1 MDVSGLG
8 QKVLATFGSCPCY
21 YYFNFRKEDMMLLTV
36 FAYAMMVVFMYVI
49 MKKKMSPFTALVLIP
64 LAFALVAVLTG
75 VVQDVNIGTLV
86 RQGLFGNNSKD
97 KLTAMKGT
105 AETGV
110 MLLFAILYF
119 SLMLDSGLFDPITNK
134 MIRYAK
140 GDPMKVLVAT
150 AIVAAAVSMNGDG
163 TTTTLI
169 CCSAFVPI
177 YKKLDMKLMN
187 LGVLVILQNTIMNLL
202 PWGGPTARAMSVLGV
217 EADIL
222 GYLAPGMV
230 LSILYVIFFV
240 ARGMGKKER
249 ARLGI
254 KELTDAELDEL
265 TTISDPEVLAIRRPQ
280 NFWINAVMTLVLV
293 GWLVA
298 GSFIDAIEVKPVVL
312 FLIGTGLAM
321 MINYPDLKTQSKR
334 IGENAGDAVQVV
346 LLVFGAG
353 VFMGLFQGTGMAKAL
368 TDSIVHIIP
377 QQLAGFWSLIIAL
390 ISVPGTFFLT
400 NDGFYYGVLI
410 PFAEIGRQYG
420 FTDMQ
425 MALASLMGQAFHLL
439 SPLVAFIYLLLRLT
453 GLDMGEWQR
462 ESAKYAAVVF
472 VIFVVTIVLM
482 GHMPLYLAQ

>member
-1 MDVSGLG
+1 
-8 QKVLATFGSCPCY
+8 
-21 YYFNFRKEDMMLLTV
+21 MLLTV

-86 RQGLFGNNSKD
+86 REGLFGNNSKD

-280 NFWINAVMTLVLV
+280 NFWINAIMTLVLI

>member
-1 MDVSGLG
+1 MVITISAY
-8 QKVLATFGSCPCY
+8 V
-21 YYFNFRKEDMMLLTV
+21 MM
-36 FAYAMMVVFMYVI
+36 AIFMYVI

-64 LAFALVAVLTG
+64 LVFAIILVATG
-75 VVQDVNIGTLV
+75 QVQDANIGTLV

-119 SLMLDSGLFDPITNK
+119 STMLDAGLFDPITNK
-134 MIRYAK
+134 MIRFAK
-140 GDPMKVLVAT
+140 GDPMKVLMAT
-150 AIVAAAVSMNGDG
+150 SIVAAAVSLNGDG

-230 LSILYVIFFV
+230 LSVLYVIFVV
-240 ARGMGKKER
+240 ARSMGKKER

-254 KELTDAELDEL
+254 QELSEEELNEL
-265 TTISDPEVLAIRRPQ
+265 TTISDPEVLEKRRPQ
-280 NFWINAVMTLVLV
+280 NFLINAILTIVLI

-312 FLIGTGLAM
+312 FLVGTGLAL
-321 MINYPDLKTQSKR
+321 MINYPDLKAQAKR
-334 IGENAGDAVQVV
+334 IGDNAGDAVQVV
-346 LLVFGAG
+346 LLVFAAG
-353 VFMGLFQGTGMAKAL
+353 VFMGLFQGTGMATAL
-368 TDSIVHIIP
+368 TNSIVQIIP
-377 QQLAGFWSLIIAL
+377 QQLAGFWSLIIAI

-453 GLDMGEWQR
+453 GLDMGEWQK
-462 ESAKYAAVVF
+462 ESAKYAAVIF

>member
-1 MDVSGLG
+1 MVIT
-8 QKVLATFGSCPCY
+8 VAAY
-21 YYFNFRKEDMMLLTV
+21 VMM
-36 FAYAMMVVFMYVI
+36 AIFMYII

-64 LAFALVAVLTG
+64 LIFAIILVATG
-75 VVQDVNIGTLV
+75 QVQDVNIGTLI

-119 SLMLDSGLFDPITNK
+119 STMLDAGLFDPITNK
-134 MIRYAK
+134 MIRFAK
-140 GDPMKVLVAT
+140 GDPMKVLIAT
-150 AIVAAAVSMNGDG
+150 AIVAAAVSLNGDG

-222 GYLAPGMV
+222 AYLAPGMI
-230 LSILYVIFFV
+230 LSALYVIFIV
-240 ARGMGKKER
+240 ARSMGKKER

-254 KELTDAELDEL
+254 QELTDAELDEL
-265 TTISDPEVLAIRRPQ
+265 TTITDPEVLEKRRPQ
-280 NFWINAVMTLVLV
+280 NFVINAILTIVLI

-312 FLIGTGLAM
+312 FLVGTGLAL
-321 MINYPDLKTQSKR
+321 MINYPDLKAQAKR
-334 IGENAGDAVQVV
+334 IGDNAGDAVQVV
-346 LLVFGAG
+346 LLVFAAG
-353 VFMGLFQGTGMAKAL
+353 VFMGLFQGTGMATAL
-368 TDSIVHIIP
+368 TNSIVQIIP
-377 QQLAGFWSLIIAL
+377 QQLAGFWSLIIAI

-453 GLDMGEWQR
+453 GLDMGEWQK

-482 GHMPLYLAQ
+482 GHMPLYLPQ

>member
-1 MDVSGLG
+1 
-8 QKVLATFGSCPCY
+8 
-21 YYFNFRKEDMMLLTV
+21 
-36 FAYAMMVVFMYVI
+36 MMVITVAAYVMMAIFMYII

-64 LAFALVAVLTG
+64 LIFAIILVATG
-75 VVQDVNIGTLV
+75 QVQDVNIGTLI

-119 SLMLDSGLFDPITNK
+119 STMLDAGLFDPITNK
-134 MIRYAK
+134 MIRFAK
-140 GDPMKVLVAT
+140 GDPMKVLMAT
-150 AIVAAAVSMNGDG
+150 AIVAAAVSLNGDG

-230 LSILYVIFFV
+230 LSVLYVIFVV
-240 ARGMGKKER
+240 ARSMGKKER

-254 KELTDAELDEL
+254 QELTDAELDEL
-265 TTISDPEVLAIRRPQ
+265 TTITDPEVLEKRRPQ
-280 NFWINAVMTLVLV
+280 NFLINAILTIVLI

-312 FLIGTGLAM
+312 FLVGTGLAL
-321 MINYPDLKTQSKR
+321 MINYPDLKAQAKR
-334 IGENAGDAVQVV
+334 IGDNAGDAVQVV
-346 LLVFGAG
+346 LLVFAAG
-353 VFMGLFQGTGMAKAL
+353 VFMGLFQGTGMATAL
-368 TDSIVHIIP
+368 TNSIVQIIP
-377 QQLAGFWSLIIAL
+377 QQLAGFWSLIIAI

-453 GLDMGEWQR
+453 GLDMGEWQK
-462 ESAKYAAVVF
+462 ESAKYAAVIF

>member
-1 MDVSGLG
+1 MVIT
-8 QKVLATFGSCPCY
+8 VAAY
-21 YYFNFRKEDMMLLTV
+21 VMM
-36 FAYAMMVVFMYVI
+36 AIFMYII

-64 LAFALVAVLTG
+64 LIFAIILVATG
-75 VVQDVNIGTLV
+75 QVQDVNIGTLI

-119 SLMLDSGLFDPITNK
+119 STMLDAGLFDPITNK
-134 MIRYAK
+134 MIRFAK
-140 GDPMKVLVAT
+140 GDPMKVLMAT
-150 AIVAAAVSMNGDG
+150 SIVAAAVSLNGDG

-222 GYLAPGMV
+222 GYLAPGMI
-230 LSILYVIFFV
+230 LSALYVIFVV
-240 ARGMGKKER
+240 ARSMGKKER

-254 KELTDAELDEL
+254 QELTDAELDEL
-265 TTISDPEVLAIRRPQ
+265 TTITDPEVLEKRRPK
-280 NFWINAVMTLVLV
+280 NFVINAVMTIVLI

-312 FLIGTGLAM
+312 FLVGTGLAL
-321 MINYPDLKTQSKR
+321 MINYPDLKAQAKR
-334 IGENAGDAVQVV
+334 IGDNAGDAVQVV
-346 LLVFGAG
+346 LLVFAAG
-353 VFMGLFQGTGMAKAL
+353 VFMGLFQGTGMATAL
-368 TDSIVHIIP
+368 TNSIVQIIP
-377 QQLAGFWSLIIAL
+377 QQLAGFWSLIIAI

-453 GLDMGEWQR
+453 GLDMGEWQK
-462 ESAKYAAVVF
+462 ESAKYAAVIF

>member
-1 MDVSGLG
+1 MVIT
-8 QKVLATFGSCPCY
+8 VAAY
-21 YYFNFRKEDMMLLTV
+21 VMM
-36 FAYAMMVVFMYVI
+36 AIFMYII

-64 LAFALVAVLTG
+64 LIFAIILVATG
-75 VVQDVNIGTLV
+75 QVQDVNIGTLI

-119 SLMLDSGLFDPITNK
+119 STMLDAGLFDPITNK
-134 MIRYAK
+134 MIRFAK
-140 GDPMKVLVAT
+140 GDPMKVLMAT
-150 AIVAAAVSMNGDG
+150 SIVAAAVSLNGDG

-222 GYLAPGMV
+222 GYLAPGMI
-230 LSILYVIFFV
+230 LSVLYVIFVV
-240 ARGMGKKER
+240 ARSMGKKER

-254 KELTDAELDEL
+254 QELTDAELDEL
-265 TTISDPEVLAIRRPQ
+265 TTITDPEVLEKRRPQ
-280 NFWINAVMTLVLV
+280 NFLINAILTIVLI

-312 FLIGTGLAM
+312 FLVGTGLAL
-321 MINYPDLKTQSKR
+321 MINYPDLKAQAKR
-334 IGENAGDAVQVV
+334 IGDNAGDAVQVV
-346 LLVFGAG
+346 LLVFAAG
-353 VFMGLFQGTGMAKAL
+353 VFMGLFQGTGMATAL
-368 TDSIVHIIP
+368 TNSIVQIIP
-377 QQLAGFWSLIIAL
+377 QQLAGFWSLIIAI

-453 GLDMGEWQR
+453 GLDMGEWQK
-462 ESAKYAAVVF
+462 ESAKYAAVIF

>member
-1 MDVSGLG
+1 
-8 QKVLATFGSCPCY
+8 
-21 YYFNFRKEDMMLLTV
+21 MLLTV

-230 LSILYVIFFV
+230 ISILYVIFFV

-249 ARLGI
+249 ARLGV
-254 KELTDAELDEL
+254 KELTEAELDEL

-280 NFWINAVMTLVLV
+280 NFWINAIMTLVLI

>member
-1 MDVSGLG
+1 MVIT
-8 QKVLATFGSCPCY
+8 VAAY
-21 YYFNFRKEDMMLLTV
+21 VMM
-36 FAYAMMVVFMYVI
+36 AIFMYII

-64 LAFALVAVLTG
+64 LIFAIILVATG
-75 VVQDVNIGTLV
+75 QVQDVNIGTLI

-119 SLMLDSGLFDPITNK
+119 STMLDAGLFDPITNK
-134 MIRYAK
+134 MIRFAK
-140 GDPMKVLVAT
+140 GDPMKVLMAT
-150 AIVAAAVSMNGDG
+150 AIVAAAVSLNGDG

-240 ARGMGKKER
+240 ARSMGKKER

-254 KELTDAELDEL
+254 QELTDAELDEL
-265 TTISDPEVLAIRRPQ
+265 TTITDPEVLEKRRPQ
-280 NFWINAVMTLVLV
+280 NFLINAILTIVLI

-312 FLIGTGLAM
+312 FLVGTGLAL
-321 MINYPDLKTQSKR
+321 MINYPDLKAQAKR
-334 IGENAGDAVQVV
+334 IGDNAGDAVQVV
-346 LLVFGAG
+346 LLVFAAG
-353 VFMGLFQGTGMAKAL
+353 VFMGLFQGTGMATAL
-368 TDSIVHIIP
+368 TNSIVQIIP
-377 QQLAGFWSLIIAL
+377 QQLAGFWSLIIAI

-453 GLDMGEWQR
+453 GLDMGEWQK
-462 ESAKYAAVVF
+462 ESAKYAAVIF

>member
-1 MDVSGLG
+1 MVITVSAY
-8 QKVLATFGSCPCY
+8 V
-21 YYFNFRKEDMMLLTV
+21 MM
-36 FAYAMMVVFMYVI
+36 AIFMYII

-64 LAFALVAVLTG
+64 LIFAIILVATG
-75 VVQDVNIGTLV
+75 QVQDVNIGTLI

-119 SLMLDSGLFDPITNK
+119 STMLDAGLFDPITNK
-134 MIRYAK
+134 MIRFAK
-140 GDPMKVLVAT
+140 GDPMKVLMAT
-150 AIVAAAVSMNGDG
+150 AIVAAAVSLNGDG

-222 GYLAPGMV
+222 GYLAPGMI
-230 LSILYVIFFV
+230 LSVLYVIFVV
-240 ARGMGKKER
+240 ARSMGKKER
-249 ARLGI
+249 ARLGVQ
-254 KELTDAELDEL
+254 ELSEEELNEL
-265 TTISDPEVLAIRRPQ
+265 TTITDPEVLEKRRPQ
-280 NFWINAVMTLVLV
+280 NFVINAIMTIVLI

-298 GSFIDAIEVKPVVL
+298 GSFINSIEVKPVVL
-312 FLIGTGLAM
+312 FLVGTGLAL
-321 MINYPDLKTQSKR
+321 MINYPDLKAQSKR
-334 IGENAGDAVQVV
+334 IGDNAGDAVQVV
-346 LLVFGAG
+346 LLVFAAG
-353 VFMGLFQGTGMAKAL
+353 VFMGLFQGTGMATAL
-368 TDSIVHIIP
+368 TESIVKIIP
-377 QQLAGFWSLIIAL
+377 KELAGFWSLIIAI

-410 PFAEIGRQYG
+410 PFAEVGRQYG

-453 GLDMGEWQR
+453 GLDMGEWQK
-462 ESAKYAAVVF
+462 ESAKYAAVIF

-482 GHMPLYLAQ
+482 GHMPLYVAQ

>member
-1 MDVSGLG
+1 MVITVSAY
-8 QKVLATFGSCPCY
+8 V
-21 YYFNFRKEDMMLLTV
+21 MM
-36 FAYAMMVVFMYVI
+36 AIFMYII

-64 LAFALVAVLTG
+64 LIFAIILVATG
-75 VVQDVNIGTLV
+75 QVQDVNIGTLI

-119 SLMLDSGLFDPITNK
+119 STMLDAGLFDPITNK
-134 MIRYAK
+134 MIRFAK
-140 GDPMKVLVAT
+140 GDPMKVLMAT
-150 AIVAAAVSMNGDG
+150 AIVAAAVSLNGDG

-222 GYLAPGMV
+222 GYLAPGML
-230 LSILYVIFFV
+230 LSALYVIFVV
-240 ARGMGKKER
+240 ARSMGKKER
-249 ARLGI
+249 ARLGVQ
-254 KELTDAELDEL
+254 ELSEEELNEL
-265 TTISDPEVLAIRRPQ
+265 TTITDPEVLEKRRPQ
-280 NFWINAVMTLVLV
+280 NFVINAIMTIVLI

-298 GSFIDAIEVKPVVL
+298 GSFINSIEVKPVVL
-312 FLIGTGLAM
+312 FLVGTGLAL
-321 MINYPDLKTQSKR
+321 MINYPDLKAQSKR
-334 IGENAGDAVQVV
+334 IGDNAGDAVQVV
-346 LLVFGAG
+346 LLVFAAG
-353 VFMGLFQGTGMAKAL
+353 VFMGLFQGTGMATAL
-368 TDSIVHIIP
+368 TDSIVKIIP
-377 QQLAGFWSLIIAL
+377 KELAGFWSLIIAI

-410 PFAEIGRQYG
+410 PFAEVGRQYG

-453 GLDMGEWQR
+453 GLDMGEWQK
-462 ESAKYAAVVF
+462 ESAKYAAVIF

-482 GHMPLYLAQ
+482 GHMPLYVAQ

>member
-1 MDVSGLG
+1 
-8 QKVLATFGSCPCY
+8 
-21 YYFNFRKEDMMLLTV
+21 MLLTV

-75 VVQDVNIGTLV
+75 IVQDVNIGTLV

>member
-1 MDVSGLG
+1 MVIT
-8 QKVLATFGSCPCY
+8 VAAY
-21 YYFNFRKEDMMLLTV
+21 VMM
-36 FAYAMMVVFMYVI
+36 AIFMYII

-64 LAFALVAVLTG
+64 LIFAIILVATG
-75 VVQDVNIGTLV
+75 QVQDVNIGTLI

-119 SLMLDSGLFDPITNK
+119 STMLDAGLFDPITNK
-134 MIRYAK
+134 MIRFAK

-150 AIVAAAVSMNGDG
+150 SIVAAAVSLNGDG

-240 ARGMGKKER
+240 ARSMGKKER

-254 KELTDAELDEL
+254 QELTDAELDEL
-265 TTISDPEVLAIRRPQ
+265 TTISDPEVLEKRRPQ
-280 NFWINAVMTLVLV
+280 NFLINAIMTIVLI

-312 FLIGTGLAM
+312 FLVGTGLAL
-321 MINYPDLKTQSKR
+321 MINYPDLKAQSKR
-334 IGENAGDAVQVV
+334 IGDNAGDAVQVV
-346 LLVFGAG
+346 LLVFAAG
-353 VFMGLFQGTGMAKAL
+353 VFMGLFQGTGMATAL
-368 TDSIVHIIP
+368 TDSIVRVIP
-377 QQLAGFWSLIIAL
+377 KGLAGFWSLIIAI

-410 PFAEIGRQYG
+410 PFAEVGRQYG

-453 GLDMGEWQR
+453 GLDMGEWQK
-462 ESAKYAAVVF
+462 ESAKYAAVIF

-482 GHMPLYLAQ
+482 GHMPLYIAQ

>member
-1 MDVSGLG
+1 
-8 QKVLATFGSCPCY
+8 
-21 YYFNFRKEDMMLLTV
+21 MLLTV

-280 NFWINAVMTLVLV
+280 NFWINAVMTLVLI

-321 MINYPDLKTQSKR
+321 MINYPDLKSQSKR

>member
-1 MDVSGLG
+1 
-8 QKVLATFGSCPCY
+8 
-21 YYFNFRKEDMMLLTV
+21 MLLTV

-280 NFWINAVMTLVLV
+280 NFWINAIMTIVLI

>member
-1 MDVSGLG
+1 
-8 QKVLATFGSCPCY
+8 
-21 YYFNFRKEDMMLLTV
+21 MLLTV

-321 MINYPDLKTQSKR
+321 MINYPDLKSQSKR

>member
-1 MDVSGLG
+1 MVIT
-8 QKVLATFGSCPCY
+8 VAAY
-21 YYFNFRKEDMMLLTV
+21 VMM
-36 FAYAMMVVFMYVI
+36 AIFMYII

-64 LAFALVAVLTG
+64 LIFAIILVATG
-75 VVQDVNIGTLV
+75 QVQDVNIGTLI

-119 SLMLDSGLFDPITNK
+119 STMLDAGLFDPITNK
-134 MIRYAK
+134 MIRFAK
-140 GDPMKVLVAT
+140 GDPMKVLMAT
-150 AIVAAAVSMNGDG
+150 AIVAAAVSLNGDG

-230 LSILYVIFFV
+230 LSALYVIFVV
-240 ARGMGKKER
+240 ARSMGKKER

-254 KELTDAELDEL
+254 QELTDAELDEL
-265 TTISDPEVLAIRRPQ
+265 TTISDPEVLEKRRPQ
-280 NFWINAVMTLVLV
+280 NFVINAILTIVLI

-312 FLIGTGLAM
+312 FLVGTGLAL
-321 MINYPDLKTQSKR
+321 MINYPDLKAQSKR
-334 IGENAGDAVQVV
+334 IGDNAGDAVQVV
-346 LLVFGAG
+346 LLVFAAG
-353 VFMGLFQGTGMAKAL
+353 VFMGLFQGTGMATAL
-368 TDSIVHIIP
+368 TESIVRVIP
-377 QQLAGFWSLIIAL
+377 KELAGFWSLIIAI

-410 PFAEIGRQYG
+410 PFAEVGRQYG

-453 GLDMGEWQR
+453 GLDMGEWQK
-462 ESAKYAAVVF
+462 ESAKYAAVIF

-482 GHMPLYLAQ
+482 GHMPLYIAQ

>member
-1 MDVSGLG
+1 MVIT
-8 QKVLATFGSCPCY
+8 VAAY
-21 YYFNFRKEDMMLLTV
+21 VMM
-36 FAYAMMVVFMYVI
+36 AIFMYII

-64 LAFALVAVLTG
+64 LIFAIILVATG
-75 VVQDVNIGTLV
+75 QVQDVNIGTLI

-119 SLMLDSGLFDPITNK
+119 STMLDAGLFDPITNK
-134 MIRYAK
+134 MIRFAK
-140 GDPMKVLVAT
+140 GDPMKVLMAT
-150 AIVAAAVSMNGDG
+150 SIVAAAVSLNGDG

-230 LSILYVIFFV
+230 LSVLYVIFVV
-240 ARGMGKKER
+240 ARSMGKKER

-254 KELTDAELDEL
+254 QELTDAELDEL
-265 TTISDPEVLAIRRPQ
+265 TTITDPEVLEKRRPQ
-280 NFWINAVMTLVLV
+280 NFLINAIMTIVLI

-312 FLIGTGLAM
+312 FLVGTGLAL
-321 MINYPDLKTQSKR
+321 MINYPDLKAQAKR
-334 IGENAGDAVQVV
+334 IGDNAGDAVQVV
-346 LLVFGAG
+346 LLVFAAG
-353 VFMGLFQGTGMAKAL
+353 VFMGLFQGTGMATAL
-368 TDSIVHIIP
+368 TNSIVQIIP
-377 QQLAGFWSLIIAL
+377 QQLAGFWSLIIAI

-453 GLDMGEWQR
+453 GLDMGEWQK
-462 ESAKYAAVVF
+462 ESAKYAAVIF

>member
-1 MDVSGLG
+1 MVIT
-8 QKVLATFGSCPCY
+8 VAAY
-21 YYFNFRKEDMMLLTV
+21 VMM
-36 FAYAMMVVFMYVI
+36 AIFMYII

-64 LAFALVAVLTG
+64 LIFAIILVATG
-75 VVQDVNIGTLV
+75 QVQDVNIGTLI

-119 SLMLDSGLFDPITNK
+119 STMLDAGLFDPITNK
-134 MIRYAK
+134 MIRFAK
-140 GDPMKVLVAT
+140 GDPMKVLMAT
-150 AIVAAAVSMNGDG
+150 SIVAAAVSLNGDG

-222 GYLAPGMV
+222 AYLAPGMI
-230 LSILYVIFFV
+230 LSVLYVIFVV
-240 ARGMGKKER
+240 ARSMGKKER

-254 KELTDAELDEL
+254 QELTDAELDEL
-265 TTISDPEVLAIRRPQ
+265 TTITDPEVLEKRRPK
-280 NFWINAVMTLVLV
+280 NFVINAVMTIVLI

-312 FLIGTGLAM
+312 FLVGTALAL
-321 MINYPDLKTQSKR
+321 MINYPDLKAQAKR
-334 IGENAGDAVQVV
+334 IGDNAGDAVQVV
-346 LLVFGAG
+346 LLVFAAG
-353 VFMGLFQGTGMAKAL
+353 VFMGLFQGTGMATAL
-368 TDSIVHIIP
+368 TNSIVQIIP
-377 QQLAGFWSLIIAL
+377 QQLAGFWSLIIAI

-453 GLDMGEWQR
+453 GLDMGEWQK
-462 ESAKYAAVVF
+462 ESAKYAAVIF

-482 GHMPLYLAQ
+482 GHMPLYLPQ

>member
-1 MDVSGLG
+1 
-8 QKVLATFGSCPCY
+8 
-21 YYFNFRKEDMMLLTV
+21 MLLTV

-75 VVQDVNIGTLV
+75 VIQDVNIGTLV

-280 NFWINAVMTLVLV
+280 NFWINAIMTLVLI

>member
-1 MDVSGLG
+1 MDVSGQG
-8 QKVLATFGSCPCY
+8 QKVLATFGSCPRY

-86 RQGLFGNNSKD
+86 REGLFGNNSKD

-249 ARLGI
+249 ARLGV

-280 NFWINAVMTLVLV
+280 NFWINAVMTLVLI

-298 GSFIDAIEVKPVVL
+298 GSFIKAIEVKPVVL

-410 PFAEIGRQYG
+410 PFAEIGRQYH

>member
-1 MDVSGLG
+1 MVITI
-8 QKVLATFGSCPCY
+8 AAY
-21 YYFNFRKEDMMLLTV
+21 IMM
-36 FAYAMMVVFMYVI
+36 AIFMYVI

-64 LAFALVAVLTG
+64 LVFAIILVATG
-75 VVQDVNIGTLV
+75 QVQDVNIGTLI

-105 AETGV
+105 AETGI

-119 SLMLDSGLFDPITNK
+119 STMLDAGLFDPITNK
-134 MIRYAK
+134 MIRFAK
-140 GDPMKVLVAT
+140 GDPMKVLIAT
-150 AIVAAAVSMNGDG
+150 AIVAAAVSLNGDG

-222 GYLAPGMV
+222 AYLAPGMI
-230 LSILYVIFFV
+230 LSVLYVIFFV
-240 ARGMGKKER
+240 ARSMGKKER

-254 KELTDAELDEL
+254 QELSEEELNEL
-265 TTISDPEVLAIRRPQ
+265 TTISDPEVLEKRRPQ
-280 NFWINAVMTLVLV
+280 NFVINAILTIVLI

-298 GSFIDAIEVKPVVL
+298 GSFINSIEVKPVVL
-312 FLIGTGLAM
+312 FLVGTGLAL
-321 MINYPDLKTQSKR
+321 MINYPDLKAQSKR
-334 IGENAGDAVQVV
+334 IGDNAGDAVQVV
-346 LLVFGAG
+346 LLVFAAG
-353 VFMGLFQGTGMAKAL
+353 VFMGLFQGTGMATAL
-368 TDSIVHIIP
+368 TDSIVQIIP
-377 QQLAGFWSLIIAL
+377 KQLAGFWSLIIAL
-390 ISVPGTFFLT
+390 ISIPGTFFLT

-410 PFAEIGRQYG
+410 PFAEVGRQYG

-453 GLDMGEWQR
+453 GLDMGEWQK
-462 ESAKYAAVVF
+462 ESAKYAAVIF

-482 GHMPLYLAQ
+482 GHMPLYLPQ

>member
-1 MDVSGLG
+1 MVIT
-8 QKVLATFGSCPCY
+8 VAAY
-21 YYFNFRKEDMMLLTV
+21 VMM
-36 FAYAMMVVFMYVI
+36 AIFMYII

-64 LAFALVAVLTG
+64 LIFAIILVATG
-75 VVQDVNIGTLV
+75 QVQDVNIGTLI

-119 SLMLDSGLFDPITNK
+119 STMLDAGLFDPITNK
-134 MIRYAK
+134 MIRFAK
-140 GDPMKVLVAT
+140 GDPMKVLMAT
-150 AIVAAAVSMNGDG
+150 SIVAAAVSLNGDG

-222 GYLAPGMV
+222 GYLAPGMI
-230 LSILYVIFFV
+230 LSVLYVIFFV
-240 ARGMGKKER
+240 ARSMGKKER

-254 KELTDAELDEL
+254 QELSEEELNEL
-265 TTISDPEVLAIRRPQ
+265 TTISDPEVLEKRRPQ
-280 NFWINAVMTLVLV
+280 NFVINAIMTIVLI

-312 FLIGTGLAM
+312 FLVGTGLAL
-321 MINYPDLKTQSKR
+321 MINYPDLKAQSKR
-334 IGENAGDAVQVV
+334 IGDNAGDAVQVV
-346 LLVFGAG
+346 LLVFAAG
-353 VFMGLFQGTGMAKAL
+353 VFMGLFQGTGMATAL
-368 TDSIVHIIP
+368 TESIVHVIP
-377 QQLAGFWSLIIAL
+377 KELAGFWSLIIAI

-410 PFAEIGRQYG
+410 PFAEVGRQYG

-453 GLDMGEWQR
+453 GLDMGEWQK
-462 ESAKYAAVVF
+462 ESAKYAAVIF

-482 GHMPLYLAQ
+482 GHMPLYVAQ

>member
-1 MDVSGLG
+1 
-8 QKVLATFGSCPCY
+8 
-21 YYFNFRKEDMMLLTV
+21 MLLTV

-86 RQGLFGNNSKD
+86 RQGLFGNDSKD
-97 KLTAMKGT
+97 KLTKINGT

-280 NFWINAVMTLVLV
+280 NFWINAIMTLVLI

>member
-1 MDVSGLG
+1 MVITVSAY
-8 QKVLATFGSCPCY
+8 V
-21 YYFNFRKEDMMLLTV
+21 MM
-36 FAYAMMVVFMYVI
+36 AIFMYII

-64 LAFALVAVLTG
+64 LIFAIILVATG
-75 VVQDVNIGTLV
+75 QVQDVNIGTLI

-119 SLMLDSGLFDPITNK
+119 STMLDAGLFDPITNK
-134 MIRYAK
+134 MIRFAK
-140 GDPMKVLVAT
+140 GDPMKVLMAT
-150 AIVAAAVSMNGDG
+150 AIVAACVSLNGDG

-222 GYLAPGMV
+222 GYLAPGMI
-230 LSILYVIFFV
+230 LSVLYVIFFV
-240 ARGMGKKER
+240 ARSMGKKER

-254 KELTDAELDEL
+254 QELTDTELDEL
-265 TTISDPEVLAIRRPQ
+265 TTITDPEVLEKRRPQ
-280 NFWINAVMTLVLV
+280 NFVINAIMTIVLI

-298 GSFIDAIEVKPVVL
+298 GSFISSIEVKPVVL
-312 FLIGTGLAM
+312 FLVGTGLAL
-321 MINYPDLKTQSKR
+321 MINYPDLKAQSKR
-334 IGENAGDAVQVV
+334 IGDNAGDAVQVV
-346 LLVFGAG
+346 LLVFAAG
-353 VFMGLFQGTGMAKAL
+353 VFMGLFQGTGMATAL
-368 TDSIVHIIP
+368 TQSIVKVIP
-377 QQLAGFWSLIIAL
+377 EQLAGFWSLIIAI

-453 GLDMGEWQR
+453 GLDMGEWQK
-462 ESAKYAAVVF
+462 ESAKYAAVIF

-482 GHMPLYLAQ
+482 GHMPLYIAQ

>member
-1 MDVSGLG
+1 MVIT
-8 QKVLATFGSCPCY
+8 VAAY
-21 YYFNFRKEDMMLLTV
+21 VMM
-36 FAYAMMVVFMYVI
+36 AIFMYII

-64 LAFALVAVLTG
+64 LIFAIILVATG
-75 VVQDVNIGTLV
+75 QVQDVNIGTLI

-119 SLMLDSGLFDPITNK
+119 STMLDAGLFDPITNK
-134 MIRYAK
+134 MIRFAK
-140 GDPMKVLVAT
+140 GDPMKVLMAT
-150 AIVAAAVSMNGDG
+150 SIVAAAVSLNGDG

-222 GYLAPGMV
+222 GYLAPGMI
-230 LSILYVIFFV
+230 LSALYVIFVV
-240 ARGMGKKER
+240 ARSMGKKER

-254 KELTDAELDEL
+254 QELTDAELDEL
-265 TTISDPEVLAIRRPQ
+265 TTITDPEVLEKRRPQ
-280 NFWINAVMTLVLV
+280 NFLINAILTIVLI

-312 FLIGTGLAM
+312 FLVGTGLAL
-321 MINYPDLKTQSKR
+321 MINYPDLKAQAKR
-334 IGENAGDAVQVV
+334 IGDNAGDAVQVV
-346 LLVFGAG
+346 LLVFAAG
-353 VFMGLFQGTGMAKAL
+353 VFMGLFQGTGMATAL
-368 TDSIVHIIP
+368 TNSIVQIIP
-377 QQLAGFWSLIIAL
+377 QQLAGFWSLIIAI

-453 GLDMGEWQR
+453 GLDMGEWQK
-462 ESAKYAAVVF
+462 ESAKYAAVIF

-482 GHMPLYLAQ
+482 GHMPLYLPQ

>member
-1 MDVSGLG
+1 MVIT
-8 QKVLATFGSCPCY
+8 VAAY
-21 YYFNFRKEDMMLLTV
+21 VMM
-36 FAYAMMVVFMYVI
+36 AIFMYII

-64 LAFALVAVLTG
+64 LIFAIILVATG
-75 VVQDVNIGTLV
+75 QVQDVNIGTLI

-119 SLMLDSGLFDPITNK
+119 STMLDAGLFDPITNK
-134 MIRYAK
+134 MIRFAK
-140 GDPMKVLVAT
+140 GDPMKVLMAT
-150 AIVAAAVSMNGDG
+150 SIVAAAVSLNGDG

-222 GYLAPGMV
+222 GYLAPGML
-230 LSILYVIFFV
+230 LSALYVIFVV
-240 ARGMGKKER
+240 ARSMGKKER
-249 ARLGI
+249 ARLGVQ
-254 KELTDAELDEL
+254 ELSEEELNEL
-265 TTISDPEVLAIRRPQ
+265 TTISDPEVLEKRRPQ
-280 NFWINAVMTLVLV
+280 NFLINAIMTIVLI

-312 FLIGTGLAM
+312 FLVGTGLAL
-321 MINYPDLKTQSKR
+321 MINYPDLKAQAKR
-334 IGENAGDAVQVV
+334 IGDNAGDAVQVV
-346 LLVFGAG
+346 LLVFAAG
-353 VFMGLFQGTGMAKAL
+353 VFMGLFQGTGMATAL
-368 TDSIVHIIP
+368 TNSIVQIIP
-377 QQLAGFWSLIIAL
+377 QQLAGFWSLIIAI

-453 GLDMGEWQR
+453 GLDMGEWQK
-462 ESAKYAAVVF
+462 ESAKYAAVIF